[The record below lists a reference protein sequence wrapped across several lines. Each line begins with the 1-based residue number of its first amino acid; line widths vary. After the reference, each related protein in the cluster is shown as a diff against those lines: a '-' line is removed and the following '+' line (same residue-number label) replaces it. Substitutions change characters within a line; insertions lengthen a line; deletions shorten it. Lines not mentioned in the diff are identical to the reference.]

1 MARIKKYSPEQN
13 LSSFGTFVIDDNPN
27 SDYFRITEFNDTF
40 TGGKNGF
47 LIEGSQYLQPST
59 EIKIE
64 ILDVNGDPI
73 YYEPGNGIPE
83 YYEGISKLI
92 AVYVY
97 EDTPIGLGKITILGE
112 LNQYVDN
119 GVTRDIPS
127 DWKGAYNVKW
137 ERTFQVN
144 KNLANEDRVRFY
156 RRPQVDITEINKPIF
171 NNNSLAITKTGTVN
185 GVPLVPI
192 ENAKLTGF
200 SLPTSY
206 RLNIASGD
214 NWTGSVVGQTI
225 TLDNLNYS
233 SVINDIVSDT
243 EIIVTTPYSQ
253 NGIVKSFTNQDYSV
267 TFNYLEGV
275 ADLATALTGS
285 FAKINI
291 TDMKTF
297 VGDAARVKIF
307 RRSQSN
313 LTDYEFIQDLQL
325 ESNELLRDIETVTAT
340 EEYYGNLT
348 DVRLDNYWVTSSNAV
363 LVEFNRDFL
372 YNSAKIDSH
381 EGTYFYTTQ
390 SLSIQRGVEYTL
402 NLNAKK
408 SQNTTG
414 DFIKVFLSGSLNGT
428 AVSQAITTIDSS
440 TSVLQKVNLSENI
453 IANDFD
459 NARLY
464 FEVEGSDWY
473 ISDISFKAS
482 QETSFSP
489 DEITFVQTVPK
500 TLQKETFDYRFE
512 FYDINNNYIPVAVEK
527 TKTFDGGNLNLYNK
541 SLTITPTQLYFAF
554 DSASAPANPLPPT
567 TIIFNIE
574 TSVITGSIT
583 YTSGAY
589 DEFGEYLSA
598 SEYVGGQYPG
608 LLKDINTLTPTL
620 NVSDFTGSRNDITVQ
635 YIRFTGEVEGA
646 TDEVVIT
653 RVADGKGG
661 VNFEIRPYRGTVIK
675 NSSDNVLEL
684 QAIRIDGINEILLR
698 DGLPQFGFSDAKLR
712 VLSSSLD
719 LLGDPTSSYYLL
731 SEAVNYGFL
740 KGVNAGTTGSGE
752 INYNATFD
760 RDSIDGELTVFLM
773 DGPTESDIL
782 TSLILTDLQDGLAS
796 GFVSFD
802 TEQFGIKP
810 RTEREFT
817 PNIGRVSGS
826 FYLRGTNEAP
836 ISGTLNIYPSMSVDP
851 ETIEPYYYMFYV
863 TDSFDRRISIEVTDF
878 DNNIINSGIPGQNGI
893 SYYGAVQ
900 TKQLTT
906 KFTYL
911 EDITSASISVDKTF
925 VSIPDG
931 NPGDDAILVKINPN
945 PITLNSDQ
953 RGRVFSY
960 ETANT
965 DITITQGFLPLIFTS
980 SKKPGTFTTASII
993 TNGILYSTFDEI
1005 MGDASMSLSGFNS
1018 MNDLTASIEYQLEI
1032 HPFYTASY
1040 YTQSFFQQFQKS
1052 IDGAA
1057 AINVELTPTII
1068 AFSAEENGGVYD
1080 YTSANTALK
1089 VKQGDEY
1096 LEFNSLDVPGTFTA
1110 SISLSNISVGLLTS
1124 SKTIATEN
1132 GLNDTMLFVSMSNMT
1147 DDSAS
1152 IDYNILV
1159 RPFSIT
1165 NGIVTGSQTVTHI
1178 QTFTKQKEGVKA
1190 RSVSL
1195 AATSLVVNFDGD
1207 GVVISPE
1214 GSIFLTATPFNVTGS
1229 QTYYQY
1235 FQDGFAYSIISTTN
1249 QLEIGSGDATS
1260 PGQTATW
1267 QVQMRDGNINSE
1279 VIATSEVT
1287 IVGIKAGADNYQV
1300 SLTNGATAVLVETDG
1315 STTLTDT
1322 GTQIRAFKGTTE
1334 LTHVSTYSGETL
1346 DLTGEVIGTLGEFSA
1361 SLYSKPPFITQTN
1374 FPIGNPA
1381 TVAPIEIWDNPQDN
1395 KSGTIVY
1402 KVDIENG
1409 RATYFLSQSLT
1420 TVFQGATGP
1429 GVVFRGEWSGS
1440 TDYLFDLNVKRRDAV
1455 LFDKNSDGTPE
1466 MYYATKLPSGPHTY
1480 VSDVDSNIYT
1490 QSIDTAPSGY
1500 TLIGPKQPNNEV
1512 DYWEE
1517 LGEED
1522 FFVAAK
1528 IGIFEESFI
1537 KNTINV
1543 GSPATSYDVNPQI
1556 TIFGGDSEPYISIGQ
1571 SVQGYGQKG
1580 VYIGVTEDGGP
1591 TGTAGTT
1598 GLLSIENADGT
1609 RHLRWDGNELNV
1621 SGIVSASEG
1630 RFGGWIID
1638 PSGIYFPTTFPVG
1651 YTYNT
1656 TITASIDDA
1665 LIDGLDALVEAS
1677 FPGDTPGSQWVTRS
1691 STLDNSGSA
1700 LLTVYGGITTTH
1712 RVHGVDNTT
1721 PANPLVTLS
1730 NGLYAEGSSYS
1741 LSFYRTG
1748 SLDITGY
1755 KLRWPADSDYLEPLD
1770 ITATPTSYGEWLTAI
1785 DGEYEEPSDLKS
1797 TIISPKGVMAGGA
1810 GYISD
1815 FPPMK
1820 ILGYKDG
1827 ENTKLLLSG
1836 SNPYGSTINFD
1847 TADLMNIFY
1856 PTSEGTIFT
1865 YNQGSIS
1872 AGSRID
1878 NIITGEG
1885 LRLSS
1890 SGSQLNQS
1898 TKPYLSMG
1906 QLSQSFDEVGVFL
1919 GFPSGSDDPLFS
1931 LRSKDGAYLNYNGAG
1946 VNFSGNIAGSSIN
1959 GSEINGGAVNI
1970 GLVSGSLT
1978 EYNFTVDANGNVS
1991 ASNANMS
1998 GIINAN
2004 SGRIGQ
2010 WVIDDLD
2017 GTLHDDDREV
2027 VFDPSLPE
2035 LQFFAD
2041 GSKKVIISP
2050 STELTSTGGETD
2062 YYTFTGSI
2070 SAELEGSVSVTTNTN
2085 NGYEVYSDYALS
2097 GTSTGSLTVAV
2108 GAIEIELTIPNI
2120 QIDYPSVVSHTTSY
2134 PNYLPTYTGQTH
2146 GGYSI
2151 ASVGYVDLNLE
2162 AVLIDDETIVVG
2174 RTTLATG
2181 YSQGGRNNGNYYY
2194 GTYTDTGGGG
2204 GGGSCLIGSS
2214 LIEMSDGSF
2223 KQIKDIQIGDFIKSL
2238 NIDSLTPKYS
2248 EENDWTAENISNS
2261 EKTTE
2266 EVLNIQAYPDKEIY
2280 NINNGLIECTSSH
2293 KHIIKQNGVWCI
2305 KTTDKINIG
2314 DIFLNSENE
2323 EVEITSITINEKTDD
2338 VYNIR
2343 VSGKHTY
2350 YVNGILTHNQKGELQ
2365 ISVTGDTKITL
2376 PSGEEILAEDVVEG
2390 QKILAWSWNDKLDD
2404 STINQ
2409 FDEFEITEIK
2419 KRKVDKIYKVS
2430 AGGKTIKVSD
2440 SHGFW
2445 LNDNNQIKAIQ
2456 LVAGESMINIKDGD
2470 GIKLVLV
2477 NSVDIISTN
2486 EWVYTFGVPGV
2497 HNYISDGIL
2506 SHNDGSWEYIGTSNS
2521 SASRTTVGSAGATVT
2536 KLININTAGDIK
2548 FRYSLRFHGYSGR
2561 KVNIGSN
2568 INSYTTIYQQHT
2580 IGPNLLS
2587 TPSYDTSLTT
2597 SIPANF
2603 VEIKAGGIQVVSEP
2617 EIWVRIPRKAPES
2630 GNPEVFRANGG
2641 TSYFKSLTNGGV
2653 YDTAINVEGDI
2664 TPYADSLY
2672 DIGTTST
2679 RFLNV
2684 YADNLNGV
2692 DISGLAVSL
2701 VNSITGLTGITTV
2714 VNDKDSYVKLPGGV
2728 IIQWG
2733 SVNQG
2738 TNPGIKNVGFP
2749 TQFPT
2754 SVSSAVCSTIRAS
2767 AGGSGYNHVS
2777 NVDRNGMDIV
2787 LDGTY
2792 GFWIAIGH

>member
-13 LSSFGTFVIDDNPN
+13 LSSFGTFVIDNNTN

-47 LIEGSQYLQPST
+47 LIEGSQYLKEST

-64 ILDVNGDPI
+64 ILDVAGNPI

-92 AVYVY
+92 AVYIY
-97 EDTPIGLGKITILGE
+97 EDTPIGLGKITVLGE
-112 LNQYVDN
+112 LKQYVDN
-119 GVTRDIPS
+119 GVTRDVP
-127 DWKGAYNVKW
+127 DEWKGAYNVKW
-137 ERTFQVN
+137 ERTFQIN

-156 RRPQVDITEINKPIF
+156 RRPQVEITEINKPIF

-185 GVPLVPI
+185 GIPLVPN
-192 ENAKLTGF
+192 ENSTLTGF

-214 NWTGSVVGQTI
+214 NWTGSIVGQTI
-225 TLDNLNYS
+225 TLENINYS
-233 SVINDIVSDT
+233 SVIDDIVSDT
-243 EIIVTTPYSQ
+243 EIIVTTPYTQ
-253 NGIVKSFTNQDYSV
+253 NGIVKSFTNEDYSV

-275 ADLATALTGS
+275 TDLATALTGS

-297 VGDAARVKIF
+297 VGDAARVKVF

-348 DVRLDNYWVTSSNAV
+348 DVRLDNYWLTSSNAV
-363 LVEFNRDFL
+363 SVEFNRDFL
-372 YNSAKIDSH
+372 FNSAKIDSN
-381 EGTYFYTTQ
+381 EGTYFFTTQ
-390 SLSIQRGVEYTL
+390 SLSVQQGVEYTL
-402 NLNAKK
+402 NLNARK

-428 AVSQAITTIDSS
+428 PVSQTITTIDSS

-453 IANDFD
+453 IANQFD

-512 FYDINNNYIPVAVEK
+512 FYDINNNYIPVSVEK

-541 SLTITPTQLYFAF
+541 TLTITPNQLYFAF

-598 SEYVGGQYPG
+598 SEYAGGQYPG
-608 LLKDINTLTPTL
+608 LLNDINTLTPTL
-620 NVSDFTGSRNDITVQ
+620 NVSNFTGSRDDITVQ
-635 YIRFTGEVEGA
+635 YIRFTGEVEGV

-661 VNFEIRPYRGTVIK
+661 VNFEIRPYRGTIIK
-675 NSSDNVLEL
+675 NSSDNDLEI
-684 QAIRIDGINEILLR
+684 QAIRIDGVNEIVLK

-740 KGVNAGTTGSGE
+740 RGVTAGTTGSGE
-752 INYNATFD
+752 LDYNAVFN

-773 DGPTESDIL
+773 DGPTEGDIL

-796 GFVSFD
+796 GFISFD
-802 TEQFGIKP
+802 SEQYGIKP

-878 DNNIINSGIPGQNGI
+878 ENNIINSGVPGQNGI
-893 SYYGAVQ
+893 PFYEAVQ
-900 TKQLTT
+900 TKQLNT

-925 VSIPDG
+925 FAVPDG
-931 NPGDDAILVKINPN
+931 NPGDDAIVVKVNPN
-945 PITLNSDQ
+945 PITLNADQ

-960 ETANT
+960 ETATT
-965 DITITQGFLPLIFTS
+965 DITVTQGFLPLIFTS

-993 TNGILYSTFDEI
+993 TKGIQYSTFDEI

-1052 IDGAA
+1052 VDGAA
-1057 AINVELTPTII
+1057 AINVELTPTIL
-1068 AFSAEENGGVYD
+1068 ALSADENGGVYD
-1080 YTSANTALK
+1080 YTTANASLK

-1096 LEFNSLDVPGTFTA
+1096 LEFNSEELPGTFTA
-1110 SISLSNISVGLLTS
+1110 SISLTNISVGLLTA
-1124 SKTIATEN
+1124 SKTETTDN
-1132 GLNDTMLFVSMSNMT
+1132 GLNDTMNFVSMSNMT

-1152 IDYNILV
+1152 IDYSILV

-1165 NGIVTGSQTVTHI
+1165 NGIVTGSQYITRT
-1178 QTFTKQKEGVKA
+1178 QSFTKQKEGVNA

-1195 AATSLVVNFDGD
+1195 AASSLVVNFDGD
-1207 GVVISPE
+1207 GVVTSPL
-1214 GSIFLTATPFNVTGS
+1214 GSIFLTATAFNVTGS

-1235 FQDGFAYSIISTTN
+1235 FQDGFPYSAIGTDT
-1249 QLEIGSGDATS
+1249 LFEIGSGDATS
-1260 PGQTATW
+1260 PGQNATW
-1267 QVQMRDGNINSE
+1267 QVQIRDGAIDSP
-1279 VIATSEVT
+1279 VIATAEVT
-1287 IVGIKAGADNYQV
+1287 ITGIKAGADNYQV
-1300 SLTNGATAVLVETDG
+1300 SLTNSNTSVLVQTDG
-1315 STTLTDT
+1315 STTLGDT
-1322 GTQIRAFKGTTE
+1322 GTQITAFKGTEE
-1334 LTHVSTYSGETL
+1334 LTHVSEYSEETL
-1346 DLTGEVIGTLGEFSA
+1346 DLIGEPIGSLGEFSA
-1361 SLYSKPPFITQTN
+1361 SLYSVPSYITQTN
-1374 FPIGNPA
+1374 IPIGNPA
-1381 TVAPIEIWDNPQDN
+1381 TIAPIELWSTPQNN
-1395 KSGTIVY
+1395 KSATIVY

-1420 TVFQGATGP
+1420 TVFEGATGP
-1429 GVVFRGEWSGS
+1429 GLVMRGEWTGS
-1440 TDYLFDLNVKRRDAV
+1440 AEYIFNLQQKRRDAV
-1455 LFDKNSDGTPE
+1455 VVNYDNDGTNETHYFSTTELLVTSSTQPYTTE
-1466 MYYATKLPSGPHTY
+1466 PVYSPSLEQG
-1480 VSDVDSNIYT
+1480 DSVTGGWEYLGM
-1490 QSIDTAPSGY
+1490 Q
-1500 TLIGPKQPNNEV
+1500 
-1512 DYWEE
+1512 DY
-1517 LGEED
+1517 
-1522 FFVAAK
+1522 FVAAK
-1528 IGIFEESFI
+1528 LAIFEESFVE
-1537 KNTINV
+1537 NTINV
-1543 GSPATSYDVNPQI
+1543 GKPIGDYNINPQI
-1556 TIFGGDSEPYISIGQ
+1556 AIVGGTDEPYISIGQ
-1571 SVQGYGQKG
+1571 ETQGYAQHG
-1580 VYIGVTEDGGP
+1580 VYIGVTQDGGP
-1591 TGTAGTT
+1591 LQNSGTG
-1598 GLLSIENADGT
+1598 GLLSLIGT
-1609 RHLRWDGNELNV
+1609 SGSLTWDGEQLNV

-1638 PSGIYFPTTFPVG
+1638 PSGIYFPSEFPIG
-1651 YTYNT
+1651 YQYNT
-1656 TITASIDDA
+1656 ELTPILHSENFDTT
-1665 LIDGLDALVEAS
+1665 LEGLVE
-1677 FPGDTPGSQWVTRS
+1677 GGSWFATRGPNPF
-1691 STLDNSGSA
+1691 DGSGSA
-1700 LLTVYGGITTTH
+1700 LLTVFGTITTQH
-1712 RVHGVDNTT
+1712 RVLGADYTDNNNTI
-1721 PANPLVTLS
+1721 LTLS
-1730 NGLYAEGSSYS
+1730 NGLYAESSSLQLNFFVTSSAEVTSSQNGSY
-1741 LSFYRTG
+1741 
-1748 SLDITGY
+1748 II
-1755 KLRWPADSDYLEPLD
+1755 WPDGADYLQIVDSGTGPIPYESFMNEVILEEGRVDFPEP
-1770 ITATPTSYGEWLTAI
+1770 
-1785 DGEYEEPSDLKS
+1785 PSILKS
-1797 TIISPKGVMAGGA
+1797 HIIKPFDVAVLGLGSVADFPAMKIYGFAGG
-1810 GYISD
+1810 D
-1815 FPPMK
+1815 ETR
-1820 ILGYKDG
+1820 LQ
-1827 ENTKLLLSG
+1827 LSG
-1836 SNPYGSTINFD
+1836 SNPYGTTIDFSSAAN
-1847 TADLMNIFY
+1847 AVYYY
-1856 PTSEGTIFT
+1856 PVEGENYTFAE
-1865 YNQGSIS
+1865 GAIS
-1872 AGSRID
+1872 AGSRTF
-1878 NIITGEG
+1878 NVVQGEG
-1885 LRLSS
+1885 LRLST
-1890 SGSQLNQS
+1890 SGSTLSNS
-1898 TKPYLSMG
+1898 DKPYLSMG
-1906 QLSQSFDEVGVFL
+1906 QLSQSFNEIGVFL

-1931 LRSKDGAYLNYNGAG
+1931 LRSRDGAYLNYTGTG
-1946 VNFSGNIAGSSIN
+1946 VNFSGNVQGSTIN
-1959 GSEINGGAVNI
+1959 GSEINGGAINI
-1970 GLVSGSLT
+1970 GLASGSLT

-2010 WVIDDLD
+2010 WVIDEFD
-2017 GTLHDDDREV
+2017 GTLHDDDSEII
-2027 VFDPSLPE
+2027 FDPTLPE
-2035 LQFFAD
+2035 IGLYEN

-2050 STELTSTGGETD
+2050 STTLTSTGGSAT
-2062 YYTFTGSI
+2062 TFNFASVPTLT
-2070 SAELEGSVSVTTNTN
+2070 SASVTTPTN
-2085 NGYEVYSDYALS
+2085 SPFTSYSSY
-2097 GTSTGSLTVAV
+2097 GTSSFTTETITPEVGLLEIVLDIPSWRIAAIPTV
-2108 GAIEIELTIPNI
+2108 
-2120 QIDYPSVVSHTTSY
+2120 QHTTSY
-2134 PNYLPTYTGQTH
+2134 PSYLPTFTGQIH
-2146 GGYSI
+2146 GGQSSRAY
-2151 ASVGYVDLNLE
+2151 GYAELFLE
-2162 AVLIDDETIVVG
+2162 AVATSDETTVVG
-2174 RTTLATG
+2174 RTSLGTA
-2181 YSQGGRNNGNYYY
+2181 YSYSPYDNGNYYSGVYEEEY
-2194 GTYTDTGGGG
+2194 GDFGP
-2204 GGGSCLIGSS
+2204 CLIGSS

-2248 EENDWTAENISNS
+2248 EENDWTAENIANS

-2323 EVEITSITINEKTDD
+2323 EVEITSITINEKTED

-2350 YVNGILTHNQKGELQ
+2350 YVNGILTHNAKL
-2365 ISVTGDTKITL
+2365 ISYYSVTGDTKITL
-2376 PSGEEILAEDVVEG
+2376 SSGETILAENVVEG

-2409 FDEFEITEIK
+2409 FDEFEIQQIK
-2419 KRKVDKIYKVS
+2419 KRKVNTIYKVS
-2430 AGGKTIKVSD
+2430 AGGNVVKVSD

-2445 LNDNNQIKAIQ
+2445 LNDNEQIKATE
-2456 LVAGESMINIKDGD
+2456 LVAGESMINIKDGN

-2477 NSVDIISTN
+2477 DGVEIIETN
-2486 EWVYTFGVPGV
+2486 EYVYTFEVPGV
-2497 HNYISDGIL
+2497 HNYISDNII
-2506 SHNDGSWEYIGTSNS
+2506 SHNESTWNYVASNISPGFQYLKTGASGVTISMNITSS
-2521 SASRTTVGSAGATVT
+2521 VEV
-2536 KLININTAGDIK
+2536 K
-2548 FRYSLRFHGYSGR
+2548 FRYSVRFYGSSGIR
-2561 KVNIGSN
+2561 YNIGSA
-2568 INSYTTIYQQHT
+2568 INSYTTTYLSHT
-2580 IGPNLLS
+2580 VGPNFV
-2587 TPSYDTSLTT
+2587 TRTAFDTSL
-2597 SIPANF
+2597 SISLPSNF
-2603 VEIKAGGIQVVSEP
+2603 VEVKAGGIQVVSDP
-2617 EIWVRIPRKAPES
+2617 DVWVRIPRKPAGS
-2630 GNPEVFRANGG
+2630 SNPEVFTANGG
-2641 TSYFKSLTNGGV
+2641 TSYFKALTNGGS
-2653 YDTAINVEGDI
+2653 YDTAINSEGDI
-2664 TPYADSLY
+2664 NPYSDSNFDLGLN
-2672 DIGTTST
+2672 GT
-2679 RFLNV
+2679 RWANV
-2684 YADNLNGV
+2684 WADNLNGM
-2692 DISGLAVSL
+2692 DISALAKSL
-2701 VNSITGLTGITTV
+2701 VTSAFTQTGTTYENNSTGNYDNYI
-2714 VNDKDSYVKLPGGV
+2714 KLHSGV

-2733 SVNQG
+2733 YIYDTSAPREV
-2738 TNPGIKNVGFP
+2738 
-2749 TQFPT
+2749 QFPT
-2754 SVSSAVCSTIRAS
+2754 EFPTCFS
-2767 AGGSGYNHVS
+2767 AGVCASLRGSSGGDGFNHIINANRTRMTVILDS
-2777 NVDRNGMDIV
+2777 NA
-2787 LDGTY
+2787 
-2792 GFWIAIGH
+2792 GFWIAMGH